1 MSFEGFY
8 QCFCKNGHLIQ
19 FDVYDDDSSQC
30 PVCGTEF
37 AVKILVDDTNGER
50 NGIISKTELEK
61 LVISPEVKQ
70 LCNLGHWHVV
80 NPTVY
85 RIPSPEEL
93 ESLRTFRGDGDD
105 H

>member
-8 QCFCKNGHLIQ
+8 QCFCKNGHLVEI
-19 FDVYDDDSSQC
+19 DAYDYDSGPC
-30 PVCGTEF
+30 HVCGAEF
-37 AVKILVDDTNGER
+37 EVKILVDDTNGER
-50 NGIISKTELEK
+50 SGVISKKALK
-61 LVISPEVKQ
+61 SLVISPEVKQ

-80 NPTVY
+80 NQAVY

-93 ESLRTFRGDGDD
+93 QSLRSFGDGDD

>member
-19 FDVYDDDSSQC
+19 FDVYDDDSSPC

-37 AVKILVDDTNGER
+37 ALKILVDDTNGEQS
-50 NGIISKTELEK
+50 GVISKTALK
-61 LVISPEVKQ
+61 SLVISPEVKQ

-80 NPTVY
+80 NQAVY

-93 ESLRTFRGDGDD
+93 QSLRSFGDGDD